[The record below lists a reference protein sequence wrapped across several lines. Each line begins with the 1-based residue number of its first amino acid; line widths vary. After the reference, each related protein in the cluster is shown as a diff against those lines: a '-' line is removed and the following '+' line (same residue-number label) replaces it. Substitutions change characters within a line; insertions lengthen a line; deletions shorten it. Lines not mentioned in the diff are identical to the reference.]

1 MAGRV
6 NGEVCA
12 LDASVGVKW
21 FRDEAGSDRARALLQ
36 RHIDGEI
43 LISVDTLFYYEVVR
57 AASRAESP
65 HGAERVWRDLS
76 DFDLVT
82 VPLGDELVS
91 AAVASAASL
100 GCALYDAFAAGLADL
115 LDAPLYSADAR
126 AHGQH
131 PRVRLVGA

>member
-1 MAGRV
+1 M
-6 NGEVCA
+6 
-12 LDASVGVKW
+12 
-21 FRDEAGSDRARALLQ
+21 
-36 RHIDGEI
+36 
-43 LISVDTLFYYEVVR
+43 
-57 AASRAESP
+57 
-65 HGAERVWRDLS
+65 
-76 DFDLVT
+76 T